1 MANMI
6 YVTIKGET
14 QGLISQGCS
23 TLDSIGN
30 RYQNGHENRIM
41 VLQFNHGLTVAQNV
55 NYQPVNFI
63 KPLDKSSP
71 LLMIAAA
78 NREKMELTFDVY
90 RTSQIGSQ
98 ELFYSILLTGA
109 KICGLN
115 VNYPHVVN
123 DNKGQ
128 PEEVVSVQY
137 VNITC
142 RHYMAGTSG
151 YCIWDEM
158 VY

>member
-6 YVTIKGET
+6 YVTIKGES

-30 RYQNGHENRIM
+30 RYQNGHENQIM

-63 KPLDKSSP
+63 KLLDKLSP

-78 NREKMELTFDVY
+78 NK
-90 RTSQIGSQ
+90 
-98 ELFYSILLTGA
+98 
-109 KICGLN
+109 
-115 VNYPHVVN
+115 
-123 DNKGQ
+123 
-128 PEEVVSVQY
+128 
-137 VNITC
+137 
-142 RHYMAGTSG
+142 
-151 YCIWDEM
+151 
-158 VY
+158 